1 MLQRKVRFQR
11 RNLPVS
17 RRPMRKYTHVVYS
30 GEISDGNSSV
40 LQPWVILTLVS
51 QKSQKVKTAQTGV
64 CLKNWPG
71 LAHAQAVS
79 NRQKNPNLK
88 QMLVVS
94 EDSTFAIPGSYKK
107 NYFLMKI
114 KIKRKSFCGMLTLK
128 KHNRKA
134 EATAKD

>member
-1 MLQRKVRFQR
+1 MG
-11 RNLPVS
+11 N
-17 RRPMRKYTHVVYS
+17 TYS
-30 GEISDGNSSV
+30 GF
-40 LQPWVILTLVS
+40 PK
-51 QKSQKVKTAQTGV
+51 KSESKKTAQTGV

-107 NYFLMKI
+107 KLFFNENKDKEKIFLWNVDTQKTQQ
-114 KIKRKSFCGMLTLK
+114 KGRSYSKRLDLK
-128 KHNRKA
+128 KLTIEGKY
-134 EATAKD
+134 